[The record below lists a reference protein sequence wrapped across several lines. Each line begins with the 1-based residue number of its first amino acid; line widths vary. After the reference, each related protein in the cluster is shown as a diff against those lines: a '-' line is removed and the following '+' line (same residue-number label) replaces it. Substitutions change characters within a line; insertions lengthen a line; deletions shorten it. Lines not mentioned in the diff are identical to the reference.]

1 MDPRP
6 ANARKRIYLLS
17 AALYLVLWL
26 AELASKLFAIR
37 LEYASD
43 VVQSSLMAK
52 IGEAVRLC
60 GLDAALYVLTLVLIY
75 LLFAGLNGHYA
86 ALLAERLVRLRPWLA
101 RYAPGLALLVV
112 HGTFLVAVYMMN
124 TALYPASDLA
134 IGAGGGLESPGRGPV
149 LKTAATI
156 LLGLFLLGFF
166 ILSARYA
173 RRGARTVSFVLW
185 IGLLIAP
192 LDPAYLVGRL
202 WPRKAASANAGPNII
217 LIGLDS
223 LNPRHTGYAGY
234 PLPITPNLD
243 AFLKENV
250 VFTDCYTPIART
262 FPAWYSILTGQYP
275 RTSGVR
281 LNLIKRKNIKSAGQ
295 GLGHTLTGM
304 GYSTS
309 HFTDEV
315 RFSNIT
321 KDEGFGHLRHPPMG
335 VKDFLFG
342 SFHDFSLTNVFF
354 NNPLGYRIFP
364 FLDVNRAVA
373 HLYDGRY
380 FLNDVVSSIAK
391 LRRERRF
398 FLAVH
403 LCIAHWPY
411 VHASPRDLGRRPG
424 ADPLMPLYD
433 SAVSKV
439 DGQFRRIIEALRAN
453 GLYDDSLLV
462 VFSDHGESAEGH
474 GSDLRDLAQ
483 NRVLLAWK
491 PPGPPVHRE
500 VPVLSRTI
508 DIAPTV
514 LDFLGED
521 PRRFPFDGLSLK
533 PWITGT
539 EDPAAEGP
547 GSVIMETEFSL
558 DTPGGIGL
566 SLQSLIEQGSKFY
579 EFDRAG
585 LITVRDDF
593 HDILVRRRNRAIL
606 TPDWMLAYDILVRS
620 GRESARISL
629 FDVRRDPECRKD
641 MSAERPDVVGDLLGR
656 LRDHYGDELDDIMVR
671 RR

>member
-1 MDPRP
+1 MDPHP
-6 ANARKRIYLLS
+6 ANARKRILRLS

-26 AELASKLFAIR
+26 AEVASKIFAVR

-52 IGEAVRLC
+52 IGEAVRLF
-60 GLDAALYVLTLVLIY
+60 GFDAVLYILKLVLIY
-75 LLFAGLNGHYA
+75 LLFAVLNGHYA
-86 ALLAERLVRLRPWLA
+86 FLVAERLGRLRPGLGRNA
-101 RYAPGLALLVV
+101 TGLALLAV
-112 HGTFLVAVYMMN
+112 HGTFIVAVYMMN
-124 TALYPASDLA
+124 TARYPASDLS
-134 IGAGGGLESPGRGPV
+134 IGGGGLDPPGSGPA
-149 LKTAATI
+149 LKIAATI

-166 ILSARYA
+166 ILNARSA
-173 RRGARTVSFVLW
+173 RRGARTVSFILW
-185 IGLLIAP
+185 TVLLIAP
-192 LDPAYLVGRL
+192 LDPAYLAGRI
-202 WPRKAASANAGPNII
+202 WPGRAADVNAGPNVI

-243 AFLKENV
+243 AFLSENV
-250 VFTDCYTPIART
+250 VFTECYTPIART

-281 LNLIKRKNIKSAGQ
+281 LNLTKRKNIKSAGQ
-295 GLGHTLTGM
+295 GLGHVLTGL

-321 KDEGFGHLRHPPMG
+321 RGEGFRRLRHPPMG

-342 SFHDFSLTNVFF
+342 SLHDFSLTNVFF
-354 NNPLGYRIFP
+354 NNPLGYRLFP

-380 FLNDVVSSIAK
+380 FVNDLVSATAK

-411 VHASPRDLGRRPG
+411 VHASPRDIGRRPG

-439 DGQFRRIIEALRAN
+439 DDQFRRIIGALKAN

-500 VPVLSRTI
+500 IGALSRTI

-514 LDFLGED
+514 LDFLGQD
-521 PRRFPFDGLSLK
+521 LRRFPFDGLSLR
-533 PWITGT
+533 PWIAGT
-539 EDPAAEGP
+539 AGPADKGP
-547 GSVIMETEFSL
+547 ESVIMETEFSL

-585 LITVRDDF
+585 LITVRDDL

-606 TPDWMLAYDILVRS
+606 TPDWMLAYDIIVRN
-620 GRESARISL
+620 GRESARVSL
-629 FDVRRDPECRKD
+629 FDVRRDPECKKD
-641 MSAERPDVVGDLLGR
+641 LSAGRPDVVEDLLGR
-656 LRDHYGDELDDIMVR
+656 LRDHYGDELGVR
-671 RR
+671 ADR

>member
-1 MDPRP
+1 
-6 ANARKRIYLLS
+6 
-17 AALYLVLWL
+17 
-26 AELASKLFAIR
+26 
-37 LEYASD
+37 
-43 VVQSSLMAK
+43 
-52 IGEAVRLC
+52 
-60 GLDAALYVLTLVLIY
+60 
-75 LLFAGLNGHYA
+75 
-86 ALLAERLVRLRPWLA
+86 
-101 RYAPGLALLVV
+101 
-112 HGTFLVAVYMMN
+112 
-124 TALYPASDLA
+124 
-134 IGAGGGLESPGRGPV
+134 
-149 LKTAATI
+149 
-156 LLGLFLLGFF
+156 
-166 ILSARYA
+166 
-173 RRGARTVSFVLW
+173 
-185 IGLLIAP
+185 
-192 LDPAYLVGRL
+192 
-202 WPRKAASANAGPNII
+202 
-217 LIGLDS
+217 LDS

-243 AFLKENV
+243 AFLEENV

-281 LNLIKRKNIKSAGQ
+281 LNLIKRKHIKSAGQ
-295 GLGHTLTGM
+295 GLGHILTGL

-321 KDEGFGHLRHPPMG
+321 KDEGFGYLRHPPMG

-354 NNPLGYRIFP
+354 NNPLGYRVFP

-380 FLNDVVSSIAK
+380 FLHDIVSSIAK

-403 LCIAHWPY
+403 LCMAHWPY
-411 VHASPRDLGRRPG
+411 VHASPRDLGRQPG
-424 ADPLMPLYD
+424 ADPFMPLYD

-439 DGQFRRIIEALRAN
+439 DDQFRRIIEALKAN
-453 GLYDDSLLV
+453 GLYNDSLLV

-491 PPGPPVHRE
+491 PPGPSIHRE
-500 VPVLSRTI
+500 IAALARTI

-539 EDPAAEGP
+539 GDPAAGGP

-606 TPDWMLAYDILVRS
+606 TQDWMLAYDILVRS
-620 GRESARISL
+620 GRESARLSL

-641 MSAERPDVVGDLLGR
+641 LSAERPDVVEDLLGR
-656 LRDHYGDELDDIMVR
+656 LRDHYGDELDGIMVR

>member
-1 MDPRP
+1 
-6 ANARKRIYLLS
+6 
-17 AALYLVLWL
+17 
-26 AELASKLFAIR
+26 
-37 LEYASD
+37 
-43 VVQSSLMAK
+43 MAK
-52 IGEAVRLC
+52 IGEAVRLF
-60 GLDAALYVLTLVLIY
+60 GFDAALYILTLVLIY
-75 LLFAGLNGHYA
+75 LMFAGLNGHYA
-86 ALLAERLVRLRPWLA
+86 SLVAERLSRLGPAWERH
-101 RYAPGLALLVV
+101 APGLAILAVNGV
-112 HGTFLVAVYMMN
+112 FLIAVYGMN
-124 TALYPASDLA
+124 SSLYPASDLS
-134 IGAGGGLESPGRGPV
+134 IMGGFQEYSRFGAF
-149 LKTAATI
+149 LKIASKA

-166 ILSARYA
+166 ILNLRCV
-173 RRGARTVSFVLW
+173 RKGARAVSFALCF
-185 IGLLIAP
+185 GLLIAP

-202 WPRKAASANAGPNII
+202 WPRRAASANAGPNVI

-250 VFTDCYTPIART
+250 FFPDCYTPIART

-281 LNLIKRKNIKSAGQ
+281 LNLIKRKNIKSASQ
-295 GLGHTLTGM
+295 GLAHLLKSR
-304 GYSTS
+304 GYLTS

-315 RFSNIT
+315 RFSNVT
-321 KDEGFGHLRHPPMG
+321 RGEGFDRLRHPPMG

-354 NNPLGYRIFP
+354 NNPLGYVLFP

-380 FLNDVVSSIAK
+380 FINDIVSSIAD
-391 LRRERRF
+391 LRRDRRF
-398 FLAVH
+398 LLAVH
-403 LCIAHWPY
+403 LCMAHWPY
-411 VHASPRDLGRRPG
+411 DHASPRDFGRKPG
-424 ADPLMPLYD
+424 ADRRMWLYD

-439 DGQFRRIIEALRAN
+439 DAQFRRILEALKAN
-453 GLYDDSLLV
+453 GLYDDSIIV

-500 VPVLSRTI
+500 IAALSRTI

-539 EDPAAEGP
+539 AGLSDQGP

-566 SLQSLIEQGSKFY
+566 SLQSLVEQGSKFY

-593 HDILVRRRNRAIL
+593 HDVLVRRRNRAVL
-606 TPDWMLAYDILVRS
+606 TPDWMLAYDVLVRN
-620 GRESARISL
+620 GLESARVSL
-629 FDVRRDPECRKD
+629 FDVRRDPECKED
-641 MSAERPDVVGDLLGR
+641 LSAERPDIVGDLLGR

>member
-1 MDPRP
+1 
-6 ANARKRIYLLS
+6 
-17 AALYLVLWL
+17 
-26 AELASKLFAIR
+26 
-37 LEYASD
+37 
-43 VVQSSLMAK
+43 
-52 IGEAVRLC
+52 
-60 GLDAALYVLTLVLIY
+60 
-75 LLFAGLNGHYA
+75 
-86 ALLAERLVRLRPWLA
+86 
-101 RYAPGLALLVV
+101 
-112 HGTFLVAVYMMN
+112 
-124 TALYPASDLA
+124 
-134 IGAGGGLESPGRGPV
+134 
-149 LKTAATI
+149 
-156 LLGLFLLGFF
+156 
-166 ILSARYA
+166 
-173 RRGARTVSFVLW
+173 
-185 IGLLIAP
+185 
-192 LDPAYLVGRL
+192 
-202 WPRKAASANAGPNII
+202 
-217 LIGLDS
+217 

-281 LNLIKRKNIKSAGQ
+281 LNLIKRKNIRSVGQ
-295 GLGHTLTGM
+295 GLGHILAAR

-321 KDEGFGHLRHPPMG
+321 KDEGFRHLRHPPMG

-354 NNPLGYRIFP
+354 NNPLGYRVFP

-380 FLNDVVSSIAK
+380 FLNDVVSTIAK
-391 LRRERRF
+391 LRREPRF

-424 ADPLMPLYD
+424 ADPFMPLYD

-439 DGQFRRIIEALRAN
+439 DAQFRRIVEALKAN

-491 PPGPPVHRE
+491 PPGPPAHRE

-539 EDPAAEGP
+539 GDPAAGGP

-585 LITVRDDF
+585 MITVRDDF

-606 TPDWMLAYDILVRS
+606 TPDWMLAYDVLVRN

-629 FDVRRDPECRKD
+629 FDIRRDPECRKD
-641 MSAERPDVVGDLLGR
+641 LSAERPDIVGDLLGR
-656 LRDHYGDELDDIMVR
+656 LREHYGDELDDIMVPR
-671 RR
+671 R